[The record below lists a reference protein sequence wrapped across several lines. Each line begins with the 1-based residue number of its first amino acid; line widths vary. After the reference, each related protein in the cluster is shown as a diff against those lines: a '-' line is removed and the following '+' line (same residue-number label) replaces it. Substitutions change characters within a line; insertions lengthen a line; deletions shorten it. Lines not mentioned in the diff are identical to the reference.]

1 MLNMISYGINAS
13 SRINDV
19 DAAQFSASVSCEG
32 NGNFSVSSNVYD
44 QKAYSENKE
53 QCDQDFN
60 DFRDKVTELAH
71 GSDFI

>member
-19 DAAQFSASVSCEG
+19 DVAQFSASVSCEG

-44 QKAYSENKE
+44 QKTYETNKV
-53 QCDQDFN
+53 QCDNDFN
-60 DFRDKVTELAH
+60 EFRDKVAELANEH
-71 GSDFI
+71 AGL